1 MTETATEIT
10 RLETFLQ
17 DHPTIKYISPSSDN
31 YASAHKCWNG
41 ARHDK
46 PLAIVQPQS
55 HADVCTLI
63 KYVKSK
69 SLPFTLRTGGHNLEG
84 RAVVERALLIDLRLL
99 AGVTIEFD
107 RKSAVIQGGTLQ
119 EEVGNTLWKE
129 GLGTATGSIPS
140 VGYVGWATYGGYG
153 PFSSHW
159 GLGADQIISATV
171 VNPDG
176 EIYVADQDLLQG
188 IRGTGGLFGVILEL
202 TVKVYPLHK
211 VCFVFF
217 SARMNCDLGKT

>member
-1 MTETATEIT
+1 M
-10 RLETFLQ
+10 
-17 DHPTIKYISPSSDN
+17 
-31 YASAHKCWNG
+31 
-41 ARHDK
+41 
-46 PLAIVQPQS
+46 
-55 HADVCTLI
+55 
-63 KYVKSK
+63 
-69 SLPFTLRTGGHNLEG
+69 
-84 RAVVERALLIDLRLL
+84 VERALLIDLRLL
-99 AGVTIEFD
+99 TGVTIESD
-107 RKSAVIQGGTLQ
+107 RKSARIQGGTLQ

-153 PFSSHW
+153 PFSPHW

-171 VNPDG
+171 VNPEG

-188 IRGTGGLFGVILEL
+188 IRGAGGLFGVILKL

-211 VCFVFF
+211 VCFAFF